1 VQRIADSFSWPFR
14 APATAW
20 IAGSLSVLLL
30 PVEFVHL
37 LGYSVAATRAAQR
50 EESPPR
56 WSYRWPAIADGLCVG
71 MAVLATLLP
80 FALLWFPL
88 AQLLRGLGS
97 VAGAVAF
104 FALALPWGLLALLV
118 LPHATARFAATGR
131 PRDML
136 DFAAS
141 LRSVRREFATWN
153 VVVGAIVTAW
163 AVGLACVA
171 LVCVGVL
178 PGVFYAILVSAHA
191 CAALARP
198 EGSRP
203 EGPSQSPDPSAR

>member
-14 APATAW
+14 APVTAW
-20 IAGSLSVLLL
+20 IAGSLAVLLL

-37 LGYSVAATRAAQR
+37 LGYAVAATRAAQR
-50 EESPPR
+50 DEPPPR

-71 MAVLATLLP
+71 TAVLATLLP
-80 FALLWFPL
+80 FAVLWLPL
-88 AQLLRGLGS
+88 ADLLHGLGS

-104 FALALPWGLLALLV
+104 FALALPWGLVALLV

-131 PRDML
+131 PFDML

-141 LRSVRREFATWN
+141 LRSVRRDFATWN
-153 VVVGAIVTAW
+153 LVVGAIVTAW
-163 AVGLACVA
+163 AVGLACAA
-171 LVCVGVL
+171 LLCAGVL

-198 EGSRP
+198 EGARK
-203 EGPSQSPDPSAR
+203 GPDPSAR